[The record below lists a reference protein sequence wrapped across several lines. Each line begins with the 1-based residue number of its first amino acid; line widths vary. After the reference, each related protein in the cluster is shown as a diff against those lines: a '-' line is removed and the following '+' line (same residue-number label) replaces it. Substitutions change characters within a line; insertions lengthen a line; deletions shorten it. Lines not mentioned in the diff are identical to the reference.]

1 MNYKII
7 RKSDGAV
14 VESCETM
21 EKAQAQL
28 FFYDT
33 EENPHYIQK
42 PNED

>member
-1 MNYKII
+1 MDYKII

-14 VESCETM
+14 VESFDTI

-42 PNED
+42 PEEN